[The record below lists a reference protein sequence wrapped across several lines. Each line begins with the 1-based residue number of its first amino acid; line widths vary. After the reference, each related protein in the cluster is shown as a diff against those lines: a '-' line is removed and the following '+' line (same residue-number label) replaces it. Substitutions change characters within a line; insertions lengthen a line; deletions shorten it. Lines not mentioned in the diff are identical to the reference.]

1 MHVRIC
7 GGEPRGHPRG
17 LLNGHADGN
26 VGYSQAVAFPDLLAP
41 YPTTLPLPFA
51 EAPGGGA
58 KSPWESI
65 AWAAGSTTLSVYGTW
80 TL

>member
-41 YPTTLPLPFA
+41 YPTI
-51 EAPGGGA
+51 PGTDRRGA
-58 KSPWESI
+58 RRLARP
-65 AWAAGSTTLSVYGTW
+65 AW
-80 TL
+80 